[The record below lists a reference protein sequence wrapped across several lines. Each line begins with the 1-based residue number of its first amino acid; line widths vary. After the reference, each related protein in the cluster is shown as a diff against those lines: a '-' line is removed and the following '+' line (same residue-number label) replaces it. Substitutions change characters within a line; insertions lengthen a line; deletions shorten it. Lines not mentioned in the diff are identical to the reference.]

1 MNPSKLRDVEGTF
14 GDFGNVPERGSNVL
28 VILDLVVRDDIDR
41 MDDLGDLQNHLKAG
55 DGYP

>member
-41 MDDLGDLQNHLKAG
+41 MDDLGDFTKSTESR
-55 DGYP
+55 

>member
-1 MNPSKLRDVEGTF
+1 
-14 GDFGNVPERGSNVL
+14 

-41 MDDLGDLQNHLKAG
+41 MDDLGDLQNQLKAG